1 MIEKFVRNNKDG
13 KDLGVTQLTKHINRL
28 FHPDKTKRLHL
39 GNDELDSWI
48 QNAEKISPVLVT
60 QEPIIS
66 FHINEDWLND
76 DFRKSLKQVR
86 SGVSVSNLTV
96 IDIQTLE
103 ELKPHLINGT
113 PTFEQC
119 INARNYRDPEYK
131 QHFAD
136 FVSTNF
142 NLTHK
147 TDEESDKVVEAV
159 FDRSKALFFG
169 SE

>member
-1 MIEKFVRNNKDG
+1 M
-13 KDLGVTQLTKHINRL
+13 
-28 FHPDKTKRLHL
+28 
-39 GNDELDSWI
+39 
-48 QNAEKISPVLVT
+48 VT
-60 QEPIIS
+60 QEPVIS

-169 SE
+169 SELTN